1 MMKKRKIVLIVVL
14 VIVTI
19 VMSIELYNNHWDR
32 NYGSFE
38 LDDYR
43 YNYEAPYDSYV
54 YLGEIKTS
62 ADARRKAEKLWKAVY
77 GDWVVLQKPYR
88 VSFDEQ
94 NRVWFVS
101 SSYLLTEQAG
111 PYLLVQENGKVLCV
125 WSDHLF

>member
-1 MMKKRKIVLIVVL
+1 MKKRKVVLIVVL

-19 VMSIELYNNHWDR
+19 ITSIEMYNNHWDR

-43 YNYEAPYDSYV
+43 YYYEAPYDSYV
-54 YLGEIKTS
+54 YLGEIETA

-77 GDWVVLQKPYR
+77 GDGVVLNKPYR
-88 VSFDEQ
+88 VSFDEK

-101 SSYLLTEQAG
+101 GSFLLTGPAG

-125 WSDHLF
+125 WNEKF